1 MNEILINAKFEAL
14 IQQRT
19 IAENAYVNLAGE
31 HAVLQERCRA
41 LEARIEALQAEPCH
55 EPGVGEEP

>member
-1 MNEILINAKFEAL
+1 MNEIMINAKFEAL

-31 HAVLQERCRA
+31 YAVLQERCK
-41 LEARIEALQAEPCH
+41 ALQAQLDALQSEP
-55 EPGVGEEP
+55 EAGEEP